1 MAIQKS
7 SSTPVRA
14 ASALTNPVVDLRG
27 MMVLVVDDDPDTR
40 DGLAMVLL
48 AAHAEVVLA
57 ESAFSAL
64 GMLRT
69 ARPDIIVSDINMP
82 DGDGYQLMR
91 MVRSRTQE
99 EGGWTPAIA
108 LTGHIDPLDQTRAL
122 LAGFQVHLAKPIG
135 ALELMITIK
144 SVVANARDRS

>member
-1 MAIQKS
+1 MAIQK
-7 SSTPVRA
+7 PVSPPGCVP
-14 ASALTNPVVDLRG
+14 SALANPVVDLRG
-27 MMVLVVDDDPDTR
+27 LTILLVDDDADTR
-40 DGLAMVLL
+40 DRLALL
-48 AAHAEVVLA
+48 LLGAHAEVVLA

-64 GMLRT
+64 RMLRT
-69 ARPDIIVSDINMP
+69 ARPDIIVSEINMP

-144 SVVANARDRS
+144 SVVANARNRS

>member
-1 MAIQKS
+1 MAIQKFPF
-7 SSTPVRA
+7 TPVRVP
-14 ASALTNPVVDLRG
+14 SAVTNPVIDLRG
-27 MMVLVVDDDPDTR
+27 LKIMVVDDEPDTR

-48 AAHAEVVLA
+48 AAHADVVLA

-64 GMLRT
+64 RLLRT

-108 LTGHIDPLDQTRAL
+108 LTGHVDPLDQTRAL

-135 ALELMITIK
+135 ALDLMITIK
-144 SVVANARDRS
+144 SVVANARNRS

>member
-7 SSTPVRA
+7 PSTPVSVQ
-14 ASALTNPVVDLRG
+14 SALSNPVVDLRG
-27 MMVLVVDDDPDTR
+27 MKILVVDDEADTR
-40 DGLAMVLL
+40 DGLAMLFL

-57 ESAFSAL
+57 DSAFSAL
-64 GMLRT
+64 RMLS
-69 ARPDIIVSDINMP
+69 ARPDIIISDINMP

-91 MVRSRTQE
+91 MVRSRTQH

-108 LTGHIDPLDQTRAL
+108 LSGRIDPLEQTRAL
-122 LAGFQVHLAKPIG
+122 LAGFQVHLATPVG

-144 SVVANARDRS
+144 SVVENARRRS

>member
-1 MAIQKS
+1 MAIQNS
-7 SSTPVRA
+7 ASTPARVP
-14 ASALTNPVVDLRG
+14 SPTTNPVIDLRG
-27 MMVLVVDDDPDTR
+27 VKILVVDDDPDAR
-40 DGLAMVLL
+40 DGLAMLL
-48 AAHAEVVLA
+48 LEAHAEVVLA

-64 GMLRT
+64 RMLRT
-69 ARPDIIVSDINMP
+69 TRPDIIVSDINMP

-91 MVRSRTQE
+91 MVRSRTPD

-108 LTGHIDPLDQTRAL
+108 LTGHVDPLDQTRAL

-144 SVVANARDRS
+144 GVVANARNRS

>member
-1 MAIQKS
+1 MAIQKFPF
-7 SSTPVRA
+7 TPVRVP
-14 ASALTNPVVDLRG
+14 SAVTNPVIDLRG
-27 MMVLVVDDDPDTR
+27 LKIMVVDDEPDTR

-48 AAHAEVVLA
+48 AAHADVVLA

-64 GMLRT
+64 RLLRT

-108 LTGHIDPLDQTRAL
+108 LTGHVDPLDQTRAL

-135 ALELMITIK
+135 ALDLMITIK
-144 SVVANARDRS
+144 SVVASARNRS